1 MNKLFLFLVAIIGVS
16 CCSTSNTT
24 VNTSLKEQ
32 DFQIENATFQYWVAG
47 VNGGGAGY
55 SFNLSL
61 TKELPK
67 NSKLV
72 KVVFRKKSA
81 PFVQVDALHY
91 NANLIV
97 RTGGGKQDS
106 QTPNVDSNLN
116 DSQAQLFYSIN
127 GKEMSRIID
136 NVKEIPSLA
145 YPSAKPR
152 TN

>member
-1 MNKLFLFLVAIIGVS
+1 MNKVFLFIVAIIGVS
-16 CCSTSNTT
+16 CCSTSNT
-24 VNTSLKEQ
+24 NLNSSLKEQ
-32 DFQIENATFQYWVAG
+32 NFQIESATYQYWVAG
-47 VNGGGAGY
+47 INGGGAGY

-61 TKELPK
+61 NKELPK
-67 NSKLV
+67 NSILL

-81 PFVQVDALHY
+81 TLIQVDALHY

-97 RTGGGKQDS
+97 RVGGIKGDS
-106 QTPNVDSNLN
+106 QTPNVDSKLKDN
-116 DSQAQLFYSIN
+116 QAQLFYSIN

-152 TN
+152 NN

>member
-16 CCSTSNTT
+16 CCSTSNAT
-24 VNTSLKEQ
+24 VNSSLKEQ
-32 DFQIENATFQYWVAG
+32 DFLIENATFQYWVAG

-67 NSKLV
+67 NSTLL

-81 PFVQVDALHY
+81 PLIKIDALHY

-97 RTGGGKQDS
+97 RVGGTEGDG
-106 QTPNVDSNLN
+106 QTPNLGSNLN
-116 DSQAQLFYSIN
+116 DTQAQLFYTIN

-136 NVKEIPSLA
+136 NVKEIPLMA
-145 YPSAKPR
+145 YPSVKPK
-152 TN
+152 NN

>member
-1 MNKLFLFLVAIIGVS
+1 MVAIIGVS

-24 VNTSLKEQ
+24 VNSSLKEQ
-32 DFQIENATFQYWVAG
+32 DFLIENATFQYWVAG

-67 NSKLV
+67 NSTLI

-81 PFVQVDALHY
+81 PLIKIDALHY

-97 RTGGGKQDS
+97 RVGGTEGDG
-106 QTPNVDSNLN
+106 QTPNLDSNFN
-116 DSQAQLFYSIN
+116 DTQAQLFYTIN

-136 NVKEIPSLA
+136 NVKEIPLMT
-145 YPSAKPR
+145 YPSVKPK
-152 TN
+152 NN